1 MELQSSWYNYL
12 YWKKTRKIKSSKR
25 KWFKMQRGCCKM
37 RSGRGFEV
45 NIQNFTWSVMA
56 LLNNKKS
63 TEPKSIE
70 AYPSKFK
77 LKISTRSKN
86 KQTSHKNTELQMSNA
101 SRMARIYTYKVNT
114 IFDCI
119 RSLTLYVNTKTPC
132 SSTKINYKLRY
143 KILALEE

>member
-1 MELQSSWYNYL
+1 
-12 YWKKTRKIKSSKR
+12 
-25 KWFKMQRGCCKM
+25 M

-86 KQTSHKNTELQMSNA
+86 KQTNKPQKHWTANVECKQNGTNIHVQGKHN
-101 SRMARIYTYKVNT
+101 
-114 IFDCI
+114 FW
-119 RSLTLYVNTKTPC
+119 LY
-132 SSTKINYKLRY
+132 S
-143 KILALEE
+143 